1 MNTKHKVM
9 ALAAVPAAAL
19 VIGGSVGLAQ
29 ASTTAAGQSVTSG
42 HGMHAVPQQTQL
54 HSGARDQTTPA
65 QPHAA
70 IHAAVHHATAP
81 TQMAVHHPVV
91 ATTPVTVMAH
101 HPVATTVLVPMPMHH
116 GTATAQPG
124 APVTSAPMPMSGA
137 GYGNSGGSGYPM
149 GSMHGTTG
157 HPGLM
162 H

>member
-29 ASTTAAGQSVTSG
+29 ASTTAGQSVTSG
-42 HGMHAVPQQTQL
+42 HGMHSVSQQTQL
-54 HSGARDQTTPA
+54 HSGARAQTTPA

-91 ATTPVTVMAH
+91 ATTPVIVMAH

-116 GTATAQPG
+116 GTVAAA
-124 APVTSAPMPMSGA
+124 APRTGTSATSTPVPGPV
-137 GYGNSGGSGYPM
+137 YGNHGSSGNPTGPMGGSA
-149 GSMHGTTG
+149 GS
-157 HPGLM
+157 PGCRR
-162 H
+162 